1 MQPQTKKDRLQ
12 QAETLTPF
20 GLFVYRLG
28 RKIFILERGVR
39 FPQRLLII
47 TIKNRLVEMAN
58 NKSSLKR
65 IRQEKTRRLHNRYY
79 GKTMRNAVRKLCA
92 TTEKAES
99 VALRP
104 TVTKMLDKLAKVN
117 VIHKNKANNLKSK
130 LALHVNK
137 LA

>member
-1 MQPQTKKDRLQ
+1 
-12 QAETLTPF
+12 
-20 GLFVYRLG
+20 
-28 RKIFILERGVR
+28 
-39 FPQRLLII
+39 
-47 TIKNRLVEMAN
+47 MAN
-58 NKSSLKR
+58 HKSSLKR

-79 GKTMRNAVRKLCA
+79 VKTMRNAVRKLRA
-92 TTEKAES
+92 TTEKAEA
-99 VALRP
+99 VALLP